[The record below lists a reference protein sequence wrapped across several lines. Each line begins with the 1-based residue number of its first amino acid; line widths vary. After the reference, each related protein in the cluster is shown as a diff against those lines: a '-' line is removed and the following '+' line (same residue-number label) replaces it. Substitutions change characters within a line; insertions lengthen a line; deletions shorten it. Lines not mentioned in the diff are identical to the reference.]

1 MDDEEDHEYNDGKY
15 TLKEIS
21 AINIATDQYWSALLM
36 VYGFLKKNELDEV
49 VEINE
54 NIAHE
59 INTLT
64 IQYYRCL
71 DCNSVYFPNP
81 ECGIEHGVTNDNNI
95 NNYKCYLCNEAC
107 ETNGLIIF
115 DENREKKRQLEL
127 EKIKTTEIK
136 LNEEEKCPLCLEYL
150 IVCEFDD
157 ECSKKE
163 RNIFLLCGHKMCRKC
178 YYTHFQKLPSKKKV
192 CPICR
197 MQQV

>member
-1 MDDEEDHEYNDGKY
+1 M
-15 TLKEIS
+15 T
-21 AINIATDQYWSALLM
+21 
-36 VYGFLKKNELDEV
+36 EL
-49 VEINE
+49 IK
-54 NIAHE
+54 
-59 INTLT
+59 LP
-64 IQYYRCL
+64 L
-71 DCNSVYFPNP
+71 FKLPLS
-81 ECGIEHGVTNDNNI
+81 I
-95 NNYKCYLCNEAC
+95 NNPGIVSNLYHIR
-107 ETNGLIIF
+107 GLIIF

-178 YYTHFQKLPSKKKV
+178 YYSKFKNLSVSNRK

-197 MQQV
+197 ENC